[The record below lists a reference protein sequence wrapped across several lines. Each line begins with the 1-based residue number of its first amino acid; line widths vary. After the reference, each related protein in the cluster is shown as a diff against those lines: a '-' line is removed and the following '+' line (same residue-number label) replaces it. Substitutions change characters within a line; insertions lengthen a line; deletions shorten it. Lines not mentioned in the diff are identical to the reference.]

1 MQLYDGG
8 RVPNARRVRIFL
20 AEKGI
25 SLPMIPVDLG
35 KGENLT
41 PDFLA
46 LNPLGRVPVLVLDD
60 GGVITESA
68 AICRYLEALHPTPA
82 LFGSTPR
89 AIAEIEEWHRRL
101 ELELYFPIQHAFRHA
116 HPAMAEREKPQ
127 VPAWGEA
134 NRPKALAMME
144 MLDRHLDG
152 RNFVAAEQYSVADIV
167 GQVALDFIKPAKITI
182 PETLLNLRRWHAAMA
197 ARPSANA

>member
-25 SLPMIPVDLG
+25 SLPMIPIDLG
-35 KGENLT
+35 KSENLT
-41 PDFLA
+41 PEFLA

-60 GGVITESA
+60 GAVITESA
-68 AICRYLEALHPTPA
+68 AICRYIEALHPTPA
-82 LFGSTPR
+82 LFGATPR

-101 ELELYFPIQHAFRHA
+101 ELELYFPIQYAFRHA

-127 VPAWGEA
+127 VVAWGEA

-144 MLDRHLDG
+144 LLDRHLEG
-152 RNFVAAEQYSVADIV
+152 RNFVAAEQYSVADII
-167 GQVALDFIKPAKITI
+167 GQVSLDFIKPAKIAI
-182 PETLLNLRRWHAAMA
+182 PETLLNLRRWHAAVA